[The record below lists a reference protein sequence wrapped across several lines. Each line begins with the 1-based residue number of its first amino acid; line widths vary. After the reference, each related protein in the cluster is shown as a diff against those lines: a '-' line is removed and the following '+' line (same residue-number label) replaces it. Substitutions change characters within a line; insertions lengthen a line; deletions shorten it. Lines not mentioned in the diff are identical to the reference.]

1 MIVVKSLE
9 APLKRARARPSLGRR
24 KPSRAEAGADEPEQV
39 AITRATVIRG
49 LPLGDKAAAQEWLSG
64 CSRAKTAEREV
75 AEALHLF
82 NRAIQAHRV
91 SAADPYT
98 GDVSRV
104 HARRVRL
111 GYGTGD
117 ELVEGRWRDAY
128 ELPPTAGRGR
138 RRRMLGPEEQIA
150 RILGGRQP
158 IYPSEDLLLRAR
170 LDLDQGRARQA
181 ALQARAARAALE
193 AELGSDEP
201 RQALRGRTGLLEDLA
216 AAALER
222 ELDDGQA
229 TQLAE
234 VVVEMERI
242 ARRRRHLVE
251 ND

>member
-1 MIVVKSLE
+1 
-9 APLKRARARPSLGRR
+9 
-24 KPSRAEAGADEPEQV
+24 
-39 AITRATVIRG
+39 
-49 LPLGDKAAAQEWLSG
+49 
-64 CSRAKTAEREV
+64 
-75 AEALHLF
+75 
-82 NRAIQAHRV
+82 
-91 SAADPYT
+91 
-98 GDVSRV
+98 
-104 HARRVRL
+104 
-111 GYGTGD
+111 
-117 ELVEGRWRDAY
+117 
-128 ELPPTAGRGR
+128 
-138 RRRMLGPEEQIA
+138 MLGPEEQIA